1 MRDSR
6 QSATDVPL
14 EAFPE
19 AAAPLESILCSEAS
33 RRRPSR
39 APGHERES
47 RALFALSGALADS
60 PGSILQTPAGKI
72 PDTGGTP

>member
-19 AAAPLESILCSEAS
+19 ATAPLESILCSEAS
-33 RRRPSR
+33 RRRLSR
-39 APGHERES
+39 APGDEREN
-47 RALFALSGALADS
+47 RALFAIRGAVADS
-60 PGSILQTPAGKI
+60 PGSILQTLAEKI
-72 PDTGGTP
+72 PGTGGTP